1 MGTQPPLSAQSPR
14 PPDEDR
20 LDSWKEIAA
29 YMKRD
34 VRTVRRWEKAEGL
47 PVRRHLHNQR
57 ASVSASKSEL
67 DRWWHNG
74 RSSIEQ
80 HEQAFR
86 TATERRRWLLWLTP
100 ALVAATLL
108 AAVIWWFTANRSA
121 LSFTSRQWILLADF
135 QNDTGDARFDR
146 GLSEALTISLS
157 QSKYANVFSRER
169 VAETLKRMGKPDQ
182 RIIGPDLGREI
193 CLRENIRALVVCGI
207 TRTGQQYEISAR
219 LVDPQSGDTVASY
232 SARAR
237 REDDILDSLDSI
249 ATSIRQGL
257 GESLHSIRQTRRPL
271 PQVTT
276 SSLEALTHYADARD
290 QWLQGHFDQSQDSYE
305 SALKAD
311 PDFAM
316 AHAALGS
323 TLVGT
328 IYHEPIR
335 AQQHFEKA
343 LSLSD
348 RISDRERDYIRA
360 LYQDSLGHRSQAEN
374 EYASYLQSYPDDTS
388 ARYSLARIRMF
399 DGRYEAAIAD
409 FQEILRVDSWST
421 NAHVELATCYN
432 FLSRWNDAISQYQ
445 QAYVQRPD
453 LFNSSNLNH
462 EYGLALIAAGNPAK
476 ARELYSSIL
485 ANPDS
490 RHRGL
495 RSLALLD
502 LYEGKYADAAPK
514 LEEALRS
521 EPGPNSITSHMRDH
535 IFLAITYEGE
545 GKKDQELGELD
556 AADTDLRSE
565 PGSDPIFG
573 ARIGAAYAK
582 AGATDQAGKILND
595 LNAHADQQADEALA
609 SLRHLEGEIELARG
623 HADKAIDLFQLA
635 LKSNRSALF
644 TESLARAYKAAGDR
658 QHSISTYEDL
668 IAHTQWL
675 GWEAQQPAILANLE
689 LAQLYAASGDAAKA
703 RASLDVLL
711 NRWKN
716 ADHDLPALKTATQLR
731 QKLQQ

>member
-1 MGTQPPLSAQSPR
+1 MGTQPSLSVPSR

-34 VRTVRRWEKAEGL
+34 VRTVRRWEKSEGL

-57 ASVSASKSEL
+57 ASVSASRAEL
-67 DRWWHNG
+67 DKWWSNG
-74 RSSIEQ
+74 RSNIEQ
-80 HEQAFR
+80 HEQDFR
-86 TATERRRWLLWLTP
+86 AATEKRRWLVWATP
-100 ALVAATLL
+100 AIVAAALA
-108 AAVIWWFTANRSA
+108 AAVIWWFMANRPA

-135 QNDTGDARFDR
+135 QNDTGDPRFDR
-146 GLSEALTISLS
+146 GLSEALAISLS

-169 VAETLKRMGKPDQ
+169 VAESLKRMGKPGQ
-182 RIIGPDLGREI
+182 RTIGPDVGREI
-193 CLRENIRALVVCGI
+193 CLRENVRALVVCGI
-207 TRTGQQYEISAR
+207 TRTGQQYELSAR

-249 ATSIRQGL
+249 ATGIRQGL

-276 SSLEALTHYADARD
+276 SSLEALTRYADARD

-311 PDFAM
+311 PNFAM

-328 IYHEPIR
+328 IFHEPIR

-348 RISDRERDYIRA
+348 RISDRERAYIRA
-360 LYQDSLGHRSQAEN
+360 LYQDSLGHRSEAED
-374 EYASYLQSYPDDTS
+374 EYVNYLQSYPDDTS

-399 DGRYEAAIAD
+399 SGRYEAAISD
-409 FQEILRVDSWST
+409 FQEVLRIDSWST

-432 FLSRWNDAISQYQ
+432 FLSRWPEAISHYQ

-462 EYGLALIAAGNPAK
+462 EYGQALIAAGNPAK

-502 LYEGKYADAAPK
+502 LYEGKYADALAR
-514 LEEALRS
+514 LEDAVKS
-521 EPGPNSITSHMRDH
+521 ELGPSSITSRMRDH
-535 IFLAITYEGE
+535 IFLAITNE
-545 GKKDQELGELD
+545 GKGIETGSFANLMPPSQIFNSSL
-556 AADTDLRSE
+556 ATTQFLR
-565 PGSDPIFG
+565 PGS
-573 ARIGAAYAK
+573 ARLMLKRAPRTKRKKFSQIRGPALICRRTKFSPACSISK
-582 AGATDQAGKILND
+582 A
-595 LNAHADQQADEALA
+595 
-609 SLRHLEGEIELARG
+609 
-623 HADKAIDLFQLA
+623 
-635 LKSNRSALF
+635 KSNY
-644 TESLARAYKAAGDR
+644 RAGVPIKPSNCSDSR
-658 QHSISTYEDL
+658 
-668 IAHTQWL
+668 
-675 GWEAQQPAILANLE
+675 
-689 LAQLYAASGDAAKA
+689 
-703 RASLDVLL
+703 
-711 NRWKN
+711 
-716 ADHDLPALKTATQLR
+716 
-731 QKLQQ
+731 